1 MQNNGIPLVNVPMGP
16 GSQDEG
22 DMVLDYMKMPSEMD
36 SYDIPILPEP
46 EEAADCPHALAVLEQ
61 LKDKLKHYQIGDKP
75 PQISLAA
82 LPEGDLDLVN
92 QVLGEGEVSL
102 TVTGDTEVQ
111 VQETVL
117 AGVWRI
123 REVGKDGVT
132 LTELIEVADIP
143 TVGKVQAFH
152 DSRALIVEQFEIP
165 EGVLNAPSVLVEI
178 ADASL
183 TYSSSNSAGSAV
195 AEPHVINLSLLPFS
209 PQDHSFLEQVIG
221 LGPVKILSRGYGNCR
236 ITSTCVQGLW
246 RVQYFNSTD
255 QLILDTLEITHI
267 PLVACAAPEDL
278 SDSYERL
285 IEIFEV
291 LV

>member
-1 MQNNGIPLVNVPMGP
+1 MQSNGIPLVNVPMGP

-22 DMVLDYMKMPSEMD
+22 DMVLDYMQLPSEMD

-46 EEAADCPHALAVLEQ
+46 EEAADCPHALAVFQQ
-61 LKDKLKHYQIGDKP
+61 LQDKLKDYHVGDQP
-75 PQISLAA
+75 PQISLAS
-82 LPEGDLDLVN
+82 LPDGDLDLVN

-102 TVTGDTEVQ
+102 TVTGATEVQ

-117 AGVWRI
+117 AGVWRL
-123 REVGKDGVT
+123 REVDNEGLT
-132 LTELIEVADIP
+132 LNELIEVADVP
-143 TVGKVQAFH
+143 TVSKAQAFR
-152 DSRALIVEQFEIP
+152 DSRPLVVEQLDIP

-178 ADASL
+178 AEA
-183 TYSSSNSAGSAV
+183 SAGYCAQTTAV
-195 AEPHVINLSLLPFS
+195 LFEPHVINLSLLPFS
-209 PQDHSFLEQVIG
+209 PQDHAYLDQIVG

-236 ITSTCVQGLW
+236 ITSACIQGLW

-255 QLILDTLEITHI
+255 QLILDTLEVTDI

-285 IEIFEV
+285 IEIREV